1 MNKIIKKIIE
11 NNTAREIIVW
21 LATFIFIFI
30 ISGLLDMNIH
40 WFGFILVT
48 ISVKVFIELLIYNV
62 MVRMTLLIVGLR
74 SDE

>member
-40 WFGFILVT
+40 WFGFILVA